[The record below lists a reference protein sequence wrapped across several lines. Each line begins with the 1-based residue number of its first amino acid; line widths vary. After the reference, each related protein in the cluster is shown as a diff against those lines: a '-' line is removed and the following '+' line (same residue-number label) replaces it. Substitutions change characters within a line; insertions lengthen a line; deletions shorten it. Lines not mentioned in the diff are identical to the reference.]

1 MPRRVPPNLV
11 HSGTKVNALFT
22 IAEPKRYG
30 SAMLLLVA
38 AAALASSPPAMPT
51 SHVGPSGQARAR
63 IRIISGATLRLGV
76 GALSG
81 QAPPVQP
88 TFVHADGEP
97 RPARLIEF
105 Q

>member
-1 MPRRVPPNLV
+1 
-11 HSGTKVNALFT
+11 
-22 IAEPKRYG
+22 
-30 SAMLLLVA
+30 MLLLVA

-51 SHVGPSGQARAR
+51 SHVGASVQARAS

-88 TFVHADGEP
+88 TIVHADGEP